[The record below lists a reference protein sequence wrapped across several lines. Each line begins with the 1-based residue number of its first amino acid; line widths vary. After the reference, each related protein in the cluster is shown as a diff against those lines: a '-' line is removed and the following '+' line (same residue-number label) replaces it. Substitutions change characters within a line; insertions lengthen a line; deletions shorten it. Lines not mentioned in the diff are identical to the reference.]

1 MSEPKR
7 YDNFQYETKYGEY
20 ILYTDYA
27 ILKAE
32 AELLRKAV
40 ETSPITLINLAKLE
54 GKTTYEEINGKPLV
68 ERSPSFIE
76 DLGNGVEKHDLLFR
90 VKPSSNETKNNS

>member
-1 MSEPKR
+1 MENNKGMSEPKR

-40 ETSPITLINLAKLE
+40 ETSPIALINLAKLE
-54 GKTTYEEINGKPLV
+54 GKTTYEEINGKP
-68 ERSPSFIE
+68 SIP
-76 DLGNGVEKHDLLFR
+76 
-90 VKPSSNETKNNS
+90 KNNL